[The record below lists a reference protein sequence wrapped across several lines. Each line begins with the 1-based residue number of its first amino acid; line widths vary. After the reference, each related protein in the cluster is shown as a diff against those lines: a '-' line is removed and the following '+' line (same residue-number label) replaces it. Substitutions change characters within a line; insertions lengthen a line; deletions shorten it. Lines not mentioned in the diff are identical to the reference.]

1 MVVGEAGARLRLELV
16 RGDVL
21 RLEREGIVE
30 IGLEVGGLLARDAV
44 DEIERDVVNS
54 GITKSV
60 DRAPDVVRLG
70 NTVEHVAAAR
80 GRNDWAPIETRVT
93 PLRASSAASSGV
105 TVSGLASTVS
115 SSAAGSA
122 REQALEHARAR

>member
-1 MVVGEAGARLRLELV
+1 M
-16 RGDVL
+16 
-21 RLEREGIVE
+21 E

-60 DRAPDVVRLG
+60 DGASDVVRLG
-70 NTVEHVAAAR
+70 NTAER
-80 GRNDWAPIETRVT
+80 RSSSGRNDWAPIETRVT
-93 PLRASSAASSGV
+93 PRRASRAASSGV

-115 SSAAGSA
+115 SPAAGSA
-122 REQALEHARAR
+122 ASRRSSAPAR